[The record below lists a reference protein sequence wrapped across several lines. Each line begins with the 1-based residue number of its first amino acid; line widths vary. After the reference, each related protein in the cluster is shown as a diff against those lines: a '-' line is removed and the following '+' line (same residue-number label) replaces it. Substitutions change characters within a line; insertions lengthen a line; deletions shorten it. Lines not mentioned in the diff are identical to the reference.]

1 MLHRC
6 PVSVQADETV
16 VGVLGGMLHKQNL
29 EPFGQFMILAAGSE
43 VIDPL
48 QDLIEGMFI

>member
-6 PVSVQADETV
+6 PVSVQADEI

-29 EPFGQFMILAAGSE
+29 EPFGQFMILTAGSE
-43 VIDPL
+43 VIESL
-48 QDLIEGMFI
+48 QDLIEGIFI